1 MKTIELNIDLRESK
15 IDTTKYMGAGIKYF
29 SKENIILQIAKKLKK
44 PISEIQKKEELI
56 NTIYEKKFDLF
67 LEKTIVG
74 HISTAI
80 KKIIVNGDINPFV
93 NEKAGAY
100 VQHQTPIKRKYGSKS
115 KTFEIELR
123 SNQQI
128 LAHKKLWKMR
138 YYEHRTTNLDFMDDK
153 VIPTSV
159 KYWCTPIGK
168 KEIQLIEDS
177 LVALG
182 KIKIEITKKS
192 SKYNLAERTVPNENI
207 YYIKYKNQK

>member
-15 IDTTKYMGAGIKYF
+15 IDTTKYMGAGVKYF

-56 NTIYEKKFDLF
+56 NTIYEKNFDLF
-67 LEKTIVG
+67 LEKTIIG

-93 NEKAGAY
+93 NEIY
-100 VQHQTPIKRKYGSKS
+100 TQHQTPIKRKYDFEN
-115 KTFEIELR
+115 KTFEIQLR

-138 YYEHRTTNLDFMDDK
+138 YYEHRTTNLDFMDDM
-153 VIPTSV
+153 VIPSSV
-159 KYWCTPIGK
+159 KYWSTPIGK
-168 KEIQLIEDS
+168 KEVKLIEKTLED
-177 LVALG
+177 LR
-182 KIKIEITKKS
+182 KIKLEIYDVEGKKIETL
-192 SKYNLAERTVPNENI
+192 YV
-207 YYIKYKNQK
+207 KYKK